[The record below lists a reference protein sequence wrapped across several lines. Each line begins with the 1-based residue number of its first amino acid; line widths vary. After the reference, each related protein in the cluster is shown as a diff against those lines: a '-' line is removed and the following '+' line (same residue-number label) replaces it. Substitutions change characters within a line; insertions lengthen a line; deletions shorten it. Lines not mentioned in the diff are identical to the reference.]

1 MRVVSKFLTA
11 DVRITRVA
19 FEGRKVVIEG
29 LVKQMLP
36 MTVQLEPADAL
47 EMLRAVAAP
56 LRRRL
61 AAVLPAPL
69 AARLAPPDESPPG
82 GPVA

>member
-19 FEGRKVVIEG
+19 IEGRKVVIEG
-29 LVKQMLP
+29 MVKQMLP
-36 MTVQLEPADAL
+36 MTVELAPADAL
-47 EMLRAVAAP
+47 EMLHAAATP

-61 AAVLPAPL
+61 ADLLPAAL
-69 AARLAPPDESPPG
+69 AARLAPPDEPPPG